1 MRVLN
6 KDFNE
11 FISKLDKEQI
21 DKLPNGY
28 LDFCKSIMNELEKN
42 PSVFF
47 TADDHIGMRY
57 EKYGEL
63 LNIEISDIDDI
74 NGSLTM
80 HMLTLKSPEWSYE
93 KEWRTFFLPK
103 HNSNAEQMP
112 TPCAVYLGSQMS
124 KGDEIKVYQIC
135 AAQNIPVY
143 KMMPDQ
149 RSHKL
154 IPKPYI
160 PPVI

>member
-1 MRVLN
+1 MN

-63 LNIEISDIDDI
+63 LNIEISDIDTLDI
-74 NGSLTM
+74 METVYNRVS
-80 HMLTLKSPEWSYE
+80 SI
-93 KEWRTFFLPK
+93 
-103 HNSNAEQMP
+103 NSIYKINNF
-112 TPCAVYLGSQMS
+112 TIDKLN
-124 KGDEIKVYQIC
+124 EIVKRFI
-135 AAQNIPVY
+135 
-143 KMMPDQ
+143 
-149 RSHKL
+149 R
-154 IPKPYI
+154 
-160 PPVI
+160 